1 MSRLSL
7 FSGALL
13 FVCMPTGFLQAAADL
28 GFGEPQVIK
37 LDWSTRSLQV
47 HDLDGDGL
55 DDLALINNDTAQI
68 ELLHQRASDAEVE
81 TGQQRLQRNRWDP
94 LLSDAA
100 YKSTKISVGVPMF
113 DLGVGDLNNDGLPD
127 LAYSSRSTPLTVRY
141 QDSEGQWLETQE
153 FDGFE
158 ALGWQGTLK
167 VADLNGDGLN
177 QVVLLSGDALRVFSQ
192 DEEGRMGE
200 PDVYFVTGE
209 NPFNLHIVDN
219 TGDGLAEICY
229 ITTEGKQAFV
239 LREQLAEGGFG
250 GERRFI
256 LDRPVRMI
264 APMIEADPGAV
275 QFVSVE
281 SRSGSLEFFKIE
293 PAPESADK
301 RALEGV
307 APIRYPLYK
316 GTTGGVRYGFADLNG
331 DGERDLQVANPSASE
346 LTVFL
351 KKQGRYE
358 ASKSFPTFSAI
369 SSLAGGRFFES
380 KMEGVVALSREEGTL
395 GYSGFDGR
403 GRLSF
408 PRLLKI
414 GEGDPLVCE
423 AVDLDRD
430 GFDELALLLEES
442 GERRLVFARPEDR
455 SDPASAWEII
465 HEMTVES
472 PRRQPEAM
480 RVVDVFGE
488 RGPGLMLFVPREPP
502 VFLAPVAGGSAYEL
516 EAVGEDS
523 SVRRSLLQGITAA
536 QVSEFDVDGDGLPE
550 LVTARTGFARA
561 LRFSDGQLEM
571 VDQFNARRSGDVV
584 SAVIPH
590 LVDGL
595 LEGLAF
601 YVAQEGELQF
611 LSRDGDGV
619 LRYRRS
625 ESVGPIALTGW
636 KEFAR
641 DRPEDTAHLLYGEDR
656 FWYFTPG
663 VSSWQRTVG
672 DSYETELEDVFF
684 SHVESADFDGDGR
697 LELIAVDGTENVVEI
712 LTNDTDGWKQ
722 LMYWE
727 IFEQNMH
734 YRGRTGA
741 KLEPRE
747 TIRADLNEDG
757 KLDFGFLIHDRILI
771 YPQE

>member
-7 FSGALL
+7 FSGAFFFFSIQLG
-13 FVCMPTGFLQAAADL
+13 TLQAVADI
-28 GFGEPQVIK
+28 GFGEPEVIK

-55 DDLALINNDTAQI
+55 KDLAVINNDTAQI
-68 ELLHQRASDAEVE
+68 ELLYQRASGAESE

-94 LLSDAA
+94 VLSDAA
-100 YKSTKISVGVPMF
+100 YKSTKITIGVPMF
-113 DLGVGDLNNDGLPD
+113 DLGVGDLNNDGRPD

-167 VADLNGDGLN
+167 VSDLNGDGLN
-177 QVVLLSGDALRVFSQ
+177 QIVLLSDDALRVFSQ
-192 DEEGRMGE
+192 DEKGRMGE

-209 NPFNLHIVDN
+209 NPFNLHIVDS

-229 ITTEGKQAFV
+229 LTTEGKQAFV
-239 LREQLAEGGFG
+239 MREQLADGGFG

-256 LDRPVRMI
+256 LDRPVRMVT
-264 APMIEADPGAV
+264 PMIEADADSV
-275 QFVSVE
+275 QFAAVE

-293 PAPESADK
+293 PAPDSGDK
-301 RALEGV
+301 RGLEGV
-307 APIRYPLYK
+307 SPIRYPLYK
-316 GTTGGVRYGFADLNG
+316 GTTAGVRYGFADLNG
-331 DGERDLQVANPSASE
+331 DGEPDLQVANPSASE

-358 ASKSFPTFSAI
+358 ASRSFPTFSAI
-369 SSLAGGRFFES
+369 SSLAGGRFFEAKS
-380 KMEGVVALSREEGTL
+380 EGVVALSREEGTL
-395 GYSGFDGR
+395 GYSDFAAR

-423 AVDLDRD
+423 AVDLDGD
-430 GFDELALLLEES
+430 DFDELALLLEES

-480 RVVDVFGE
+480 RVVDIFGE
-488 RGPGLMLFVPREPP
+488 LGPGLMLFVPREPP
-502 VFLAPVAGGSAYEL
+502 VFLAPVAEGSAYEL

-523 SVRRSLLQGITAA
+523 SVRKSLLQGITSA
-536 QVSEFDVDGDGLPE
+536 QVSEIDVDSDGSPE

-561 LRFSDGQLEM
+561 IRFVDGQLEM
-571 VDQFNARRSGDVV
+571 VDQFNARRSGDEV
-584 SAVIPH
+584 SAVIPYV
-590 LVDGL
+590 VDGL
-595 LEGLAF
+595 LEGLAL

-611 LSRDGDGV
+611 LSRDADGV

-625 ESVGPIALTGW
+625 ETVGPIALTGW
-636 KEFAR
+636 REFAG
-641 DRPEDTAHLLYGEDR
+641 DGPEDAAHVLHGEDR
-656 FWYFTPG
+656 FWYFAPG

-684 SHVESADFDGDGR
+684 SHVEPADFDDDGR

-712 LTNDTDGWKQ
+712 LTNGTEGWKQ

-727 IFEQNMH
+727 LFEQNMH

-747 TIRADLNEDG
+747 TIRADLNGDD